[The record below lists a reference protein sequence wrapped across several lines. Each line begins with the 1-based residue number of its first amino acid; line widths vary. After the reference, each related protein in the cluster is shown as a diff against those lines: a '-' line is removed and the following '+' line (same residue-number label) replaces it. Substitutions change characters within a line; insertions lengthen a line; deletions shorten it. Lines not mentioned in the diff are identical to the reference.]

1 MLQGLTRITR
11 IPLGV
16 ALLLS
21 AVVLCGWIPS
31 FARTWQTVLPTFL
44 LTIVN
49 ATLFFF
55 TTTPLHNH
63 QKEDGLPILFYILSI
78 TAFPA
83 LHTGWQAQ
91 VGIACLLLVLHLLR
105 HEQAEEFS
113 PESAFIATL
122 TLLVGSLF
130 MPDFVWFIPV
140 LWLSMIFSRDF
151 NFRTLSASLIAAG
164 TFAIYLTIAHF
175 FFWAET
181 GYEGLFCRTMYW
193 SLGLSAHTLL
203 PFWAVGIIFILALL
217 LSLERNTLRWRME
230 VISLTLFA
238 VAAAVLSICPIAYP
252 ASAYYT
258 FRPLLPA
265 TDAPLYLSS
274 CIPVSLALQNHL
286 ACLYY
291 RQYTSIARS
300 VFFLICIGFFV
311 ATYLFSWFA

>member
-16 ALLLS
+16 AMLLS

-31 FARTWQTVLPTFL
+31 FARTWHTVLPTFL
-44 LTIVN
+44 LTIAN
-49 ATLFFF
+49 TALFFF
-55 TTTPLHNH
+55 ASTPLHNH

-83 LHTGWQAQ
+83 LHTCWQAQ

-105 HEQAEEFS
+105 HEQTEEFS
-113 PESAFIATL
+113 PESAFIAML
-122 TLLVGSLF
+122 TLLISSLF
-130 MPDFVWFIPV
+130 LPDFVWFIPV

-164 TFAIYLTIAHF
+164 IFAIYLTIAHF
-175 FFWAET
+175 FFFAET
-181 GYEGLFCRTMYW
+181 GYEGLFCRTMYR
-193 SLGLSAHTLL
+193 SFGVSAHALL
-203 PFWAVGIIFILALL
+203 PFWAVGVFFILALL
-217 LSLERNTLRWRME
+217 LSLERNTLRWRMD
-230 VISLTLFA
+230 VIFLTLFA
-238 VAAAVLSICPIAYP
+238 VAAAVLSIFPIAYT

-258 FRPLLPA
+258 FRPLLPVA
-265 TDAPLYLSS
+265 DDPLYFSS

-286 ACLYY
+286 ACIYF

-300 VFFLICIGFFV
+300 IFFLICIAFFV